1 MSHVEYAAIFVRASG
16 ARLLAAERLACSLPA
31 LLGPALTDCDLSQH
45 ASSRDL
51 VVLLRF
57 KPEAFREALRSRLA
71 FWTARAGGRAVSVA
85 GMAEA
90 VREAFLAELQG
101 SALRRL
107 AVPPG
112 ELFEAVGSFFTA
124 AGAPASRR
132 RLADDRPMLVIDV
145 GGPGW
150 EGVVYDRSIRHL
162 FLPSSLAPPIGDE
175 VMLVLRAPG
184 AEKPIGVKSR
194 VTGHRPA
201 AEAGQGKPA
210 GFSLGIPESAPAL
223 RAILEKHAVATG
235 AAQGVR
241 AAPRYAVKA
250 PVVIAL
256 GTGPE
261 PPEPPPTLPPLGAT
275 IEYAT
280 DQELK
285 ADFIENL
292 SQGGAF
298 VRSSRPSPVG
308 TALQLR
314 FRLPNGQ
321 MLLAR
326 AVVAFVDQ
334 RGMGVRFTLDAEG
347 EAALQAAI
355 AHLSVRPRRA
365 VVVHDDAPFRQQLAD
380 ALVERGFEV
389 STASLGADGLRLV
402 TEELRRLDLLVT
414 GVSLPGRGSDIFVR
428 TVRSAAGEGGPAI
441 VVAAEKMDREKEK
454 QLEAAGAD
462 AVVDQALGPDLVAQ
476 AADAGLELRRASRTA
491 S

>member
-1 MSHVEYAAIFVRASG
+1 MVDAA
-16 ARLLAAERLACSLPA
+16 
-31 LLGPALTDCDLSQH
+31 
-45 ASSRDL
+45 
-51 VVLLRF
+51 
-57 KPEAFREALRSRLA
+57 
-71 FWTARAGGRAVSVA
+71 
-85 GMAEA
+85 
-90 VREAFLAELQG
+90 REAFKAELAG
-101 SALRRL
+101 SALSRL

-112 ELFEAVGSFFTA
+112 ELFETTAPFFTS
-124 AGAPASRR
+124 AGAPAARR
-132 RLADDRPMLVIDV
+132 RMADDRPMLVIDV

-162 FLPSSLAPPIGDE
+162 FVPSSLAPPLGDE

-184 AEKPIGVKSR
+184 ADKPLGVRSR

-201 AEAGQGKPA
+201 SEAGQGRPA

-223 RAILEKHAVATG
+223 RAMLEKHAAA

-241 AAPRYAVKA
+241 AAPRYAVRA

-280 DQELK
+280 EQELK

-298 VRSSRPSPVG
+298 VRSSHPSPVG

-334 RGMGVRFTLDAEG
+334 RGMGVRFTLDAEA

-365 VVVHDDAPFRQQLAD
+365 VVVHDDATFRQQLAD

-389 STASLGADGLRLV
+389 STASLGADGLRMV

-414 GVSLPGRGSDIFVR
+414 GMSLPGRGSDIFVR

-441 VVAAEKMDREKEK
+441 VVAAPRMEREQERN
-454 QLEAAGAD
+454 LEAAGAD
-462 AVVDQALGPDLVAQ
+462 AVVDQALGEDLVAQ
-476 AADAGLELRRASRTA
+476 AADAALELRRASRPQ